1 MLEKALTVS
10 ALNDYLKDLVDTD
23 IVLNNLV
30 VEGEISNFKKSTTGG
45 HWYFTLKD
53 ATAQVSC
60 VVFANFAVRLKY
72 TPQDGDLAQARGKLV
87 VFNKRGSY
95 SLQVYF
101 LEPAGL
107 GDLARAFE
115 MLKEKLTKAGL
126 FAPERKKPIPPYPRK
141 IAVLAAPE
149 GAAIHDIITVAKR
162 RDPGLEIHLYPT
174 LVQGDSAVS
183 SIIENLNLAQEV
195 GDYDVIVLARG
206 GGSLE
211 DLQAFNTE
219 EVARSVAACRLPT
232 VSAVGHE
239 VDFTITD
246 FAADLR
252 AATPSVA
259 AELIVPD
266 KIELRQKIDD
276 LADFLQ
282 RGLERLLADQ
292 YQELDYGGQRLD
304 ELLQRILEKAKENCR
319 YLADRL
325 DDLNPL
331 QILKRGFAL
340 VEKDGQPVM
349 SVKKIQKDD
358 IITIRMRDG
367 RADAEV
373 REIYDF

>member
-1 MLEKALTVS
+1 MQALTVS
-10 ALNDYLKDLVDTD
+10 ALNDYLKDLVDGD

-53 ATAQVSC
+53 AAAQVSC
-60 VVFANFAVRLKY
+60 VVFANFVARIKY
-72 TPQDGDLAQARGKLV
+72 LPRDGDQAQARGKLA
-87 VFNKRGSY
+87 VFNKRGAY

-101 LEPAGL
+101 LEPAGV

-115 MLKEKLTKAGL
+115 LLKAKLDKEGL
-126 FAPERKKPIPPYPRK
+126 FAPERKKPIPRYPRK

-162 RDPGLEIHLYPT
+162 RDPGIEIHLYPVW
-174 LVQGDSAVS
+174 VQGAAAAA
-183 SIIENLNLAQEV
+183 SIMENLALAQEI
-195 GDYDVIVLARG
+195 GGYDAVVLARG

-211 DLQAFNTE
+211 DLQAFNAE
-219 EVARSVAACRLPT
+219 ETARAVAACRLPT

-239 VDFTITD
+239 VDFTIVD

-259 AELIVPD
+259 AELLVPD
-266 KIELRQKIDD
+266 KLELRQKIDA

-282 RGLERLLADQ
+282 GGLERLLADQ
-292 YQELDYGGQRLD
+292 YQDLAYAEQRLD
-304 ELLQRILEKAKENCR
+304 ELLKRILEKAKENCR

-325 DDLNPL
+325 GDLNPL
-331 QILKRGFAL
+331 QILQRGFAL
-340 VEKDGQPVM
+340 VEKDGRPAVFQEI
-349 SVKKIQKDD
+349 KKDD
-358 IITIRMRDG
+358 LLNIRLADG
-367 RADAEV
+367 RVEAKALNV
-373 REIYDF
+373 WKN

>member
-1 MLEKALTVS
+1 
-10 ALNDYLKDLVDTD
+10 
-23 IVLNNLV
+23 
-30 VEGEISNFKKSTTGG
+30 
-45 HWYFTLKD
+45 
-53 ATAQVSC
+53 
-60 VVFANFAVRLKY
+60 
-72 TPQDGDLAQARGKLV
+72 
-87 VFNKRGSY
+87 
-95 SLQVYF
+95 
-101 LEPAGL
+101 AGL

-115 MLKEKLTKAGL
+115 LLKEKLAKEGL

-162 RDPGLEIHLYPT
+162 RDPGLEIHLYST
-174 LVQGDSAVS
+174 LVQGGSAVS

-195 GDYDVIVLARG
+195 GGYDVVVLARG

-211 DLQAFNTE
+211 DLQAFNAE
-219 EVARSVAACRLPT
+219 ETARAVAACRLPT

-239 VDFTITD
+239 VDFAITD

-259 AELIVPD
+259 AELLVPD
-266 KIELRQKIDD
+266 KMELRQKIDG

-304 ELLQRILEKAKENCR
+304 ELLQRILAKAKENCR

-325 DDLNPL
+325 EDLNPL

-340 VEKDGQPVM
+340 VEKDGRPIM
-349 SVKKIQKDD
+349 SVKKVQKND
-358 IITIRMRDG
+358 IITFRMRDG

-373 REIYDF
+373 REIYEF

>member
-10 ALNDYLKDLVDTD
+10 ALNDYLKDLVDED
-23 IVLNNLV
+23 IVLNNLI

-53 ATAQVSC
+53 ADAQASC
-60 VVFANFAVRLKY
+60 VVFANFAARLKY
-72 TPQDGDLAQARGKLV
+72 APRDGDQAQARGKLA
-87 VFNKRGSY
+87 VFNKRGTY

-101 LEPAGL
+101 LELAGL

-115 MLKEKLTKAGL
+115 LLKEKLDKAGL

-162 RDPGLEIHLYPT
+162 RDPNIEIHLYPA
-174 LVQGDSAVS
+174 LVQGENAVS
-183 SIIENLNLAQEV
+183 SIIDNLNLAQET
-195 GDYDVIVLARG
+195 GGYDALILARG

-219 EVARSVAACRLPT
+219 EVARAVAACQLPT

-239 VDFTITD
+239 VDFSITD
-246 FAADLR
+246 FVADLR
-252 AATPSVA
+252 AATPSAA

-266 KIELRQKIDD
+266 KMELRQKIG
-276 LADFLQ
+276 AITDFLQ
-282 RGLERLLADQ
+282 NGLERLLVDQ
-292 YQELDYGGQRLD
+292 YQDLAYAGQRLD
-304 ELLQRILEKAKENCR
+304 ELLKRTLEKAKENCR

-325 DDLNPL
+325 EDLNPL
-331 QILKRGFAL
+331 RILQRGFAL
-340 VEKDGQPVM
+340 VEKDGRPAVFPEI
-349 SVKKIQKDD
+349 KKDD
-358 IITIRMRDG
+358 LLNIHFADG
-367 RADAEV
+367 RVEARALKIVEK
-373 REIYDF
+373 